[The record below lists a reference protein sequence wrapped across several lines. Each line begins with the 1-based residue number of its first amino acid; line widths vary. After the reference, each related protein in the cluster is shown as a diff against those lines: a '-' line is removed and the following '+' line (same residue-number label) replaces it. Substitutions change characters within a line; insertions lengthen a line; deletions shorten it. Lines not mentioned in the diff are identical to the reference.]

1 MEKIKALWQRLTW
14 AVTPPPRKDAEL
26 TAVLD
31 VLKDIPETAALLD
44 LAEAKGVSICFASR
58 LIGKKTSGVFVRSTL
73 PGNTRIELKPG
84 RPAGEA
90 AATLAHELR
99 HLWQAEVLGL
109 EGAKDLR
116 GEYVDPATKILV
128 TRIKEADAF
137 AFTHY
142 IASHV
147 QRVNRDLAELGDMLI
162 ALKGDQPKLSL
173 TDEDRARINAHFN
186 EKHKDREKEDIEII
200 RSRFL
205 AELSDLDGYDRRA
218 LRKYHALYTHPDF
231 DPKKK
236 PPEDARFELSNLRR
250 ILRAGVGTGAPDYMA
265 DMDDAALVIKILAPV
280 ASDVKNAAGL
290 ITAFEKAVAEGHLS
304 EAENAKARQD
314 IHKAVQGVTAEL
326 RKKQLPKSAL

>member
-1 MEKIKALWQRLTW
+1 MKKIKALWQHLTW
-14 AVTPPPRKDAEL
+14 AITPPARKAAEL

-31 VLKDIPETAALLD
+31 VLRDIPEAAALLD
-44 LAEAKGVSICFASR
+44 LAAAKGVSISLAGR
-58 LIGKKTSGVFVRSTL
+58 LIGKKTSGVFVRSAL
-73 PGNTRIELKPG
+73 PGKTRIELKPG
-84 RPAGEA
+84 RPVGES
-90 AATLAHELR
+90 AATLVHELR

-109 EGAKDLR
+109 EGVKDLR

-137 AFTHY
+137 AFAHY
-142 IASHV
+142 IAS
-147 QRVNRDLAELGDMLI
+147 RVERMNRDLAELAEMLV
-162 ALKGDQPKLSL
+162 ALRGDQPKLSL
-173 TDEDRARINAHFN
+173 TDEDRDRINTHFT
-186 EKHKDREKEDIEII
+186 EKHKDMEKEDIEII

-265 DMDDAALVIKILAPV
+265 DIDDEALAAKILAPV
-280 ASDVKNAAGL
+280 AIDVKNAAGL
-290 ITAFEKAVAEGHLS
+290 IATFEKAAADGRLS
-304 EAENAKARQD
+304 EAENAKARQG
-314 IHKAVQGVTAEL
+314 IHKAVQSVTAEL